1 MSLDHANGMD
11 NDSAEVHEVDKLS
24 FVLRT
29 PLQSGGGRGEAR
41 IACRTCCDKKVKLTF
56 TQTSPISVLKLGL
69 HCDAHC
75 NLVQQVLSTSNE
87 SIKRNSPRPPGF
99 VVVIPDLLELL
110 QRGHH
115 GALPPLPPSP
125 VRVFPA
131 PRAKKN
137 NGHRKHTNE
146 KSTHDIKSRKR
157 D

>member
-11 NDSAEVHEVDKLS
+11 DDSAEVHEVDKLS

-87 SIKRNSPRPPGF
+87 SIKRNSPRPPSF

-110 QRGHH
+110 
-115 GALPPLPPSP
+115 
-125 VRVFPA
+125 
-131 PRAKKN
+131 
-137 NGHRKHTNE
+137 
-146 KSTHDIKSRKR
+146 
-157 D
+157 